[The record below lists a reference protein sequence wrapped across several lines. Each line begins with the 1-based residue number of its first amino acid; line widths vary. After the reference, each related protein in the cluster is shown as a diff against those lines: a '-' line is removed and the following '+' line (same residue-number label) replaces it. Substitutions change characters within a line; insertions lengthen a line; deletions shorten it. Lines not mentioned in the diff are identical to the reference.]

1 MIDLSSKM
9 SRDFGMVPLAALQ
22 PGTTAQVVGIQ
33 GRGVA
38 LRLARM
44 GIRPG
49 ARVRL
54 VNRGP
59 FAGPLL
65 VEVDGLRVAV
75 GRGVARRILV
85 QPLL

>member
-1 MIDLSSKM
+1 M
-9 SRDFGMVPLAALQ
+9 SRDFGIVPLAALR
-22 PGTTAQVVGIQ
+22 PGSTAQVVGVQ

-38 LRLARM
+38 LRLARL

-54 VNRGP
+54 VSHGP

-65 VEVDGLRVAV
+65 VEVEGLRVAL
-75 GRGVARRILV
+75 GRGVARRVMV
-85 QPLL
+85 QPII